1 MEFEEACSEMS
12 YILENLNPID
22 KKKIPET
29 TLQFF
34 NNNKSIFY
42 KVNLDVNKELRE
54 QNLKDE
60 TKAFI
65 QIINKKY
72 FNGEYFFSEEK
83 EEINKENF
91 ENKECIKDNTELI
104 VKKKENKIIA
114 FFKNIL
120 KKFK

>member
-1 MEFEEACSEMS
+1 MEFEEACSEMC

-22 KKKIPET
+22 KKKIPKA

-42 KVNLDVNKELRE
+42 KVNLDVTKELRE

-72 FNGEYFFSEEK
+72 FNGEYFFDEIENIK
-83 EEINKENF
+83 EEIFEVKEQV
-91 ENKECIKDNTELI
+91 KESTELI
-104 VKKKENKIIA
+104 IRKKENKIIKW
-114 FFKNIL
+114 FKNIF
-120 KKFK
+120 KKL

>member
-1 MEFEEACSEMS
+1 MEFEEACSEMC

-22 KKKIPET
+22 KKKIPEA

-83 EEINKENF
+83 EENF
-91 ENKECIKDNTELI
+91 ENKECIKENTELI
-104 VKKKENKIIA
+104 VRKKENKIIA

-120 KKFK
+120 KKFKL